1 MRRPPREST
10 AGAALKPAMTASRNL
25 TVKESNLSPELES
38 VVAARRVV
46 HSAVESWKLAE
57 RVGEDAALVASEL
70 ATNAVLHART
80 NFMVSVSRLG
90 TGVRVEVSDRNPVL
104 PEAAAGR
111 PDDLLAIRS
120 MTGRGLPL
128 VAAISDRW
136 GCDRRGSGKVVW
148 AEVGTG
154 RLRVD
159 VSPSPVFP
167 PEPARPKLTE
177 NAVAAGVKE
186 VTVATGAG
194 RKVHLVGVPVS
205 LLIESTRQL
214 TDLQREMQVIGLDQ
228 TGPRELVSMAD
239 STREVDA
246 CIGYLR
252 EAGLADAKRAMARG
266 EDVVDYD
273 LVVPG
278 DAAVHFERLT
288 QLLARARSR
297 LARRHLLTLPAS
309 EDVVAFRMWWKEEV
323 LSQLA
328 GRAPAPCPIRPEPG
342 RARRSG

>member
-1 MRRPPREST
+1 
-10 AGAALKPAMTASRNL
+10 MTASRKL
-25 TVKESNLSPELES
+25 TVHESNLSPELES
-38 VVAARRVV
+38 VVAARQVV
-46 HSAVESWKLAE
+46 HSAVESWKLGE
-57 RVGEDAALVASEL
+57 RVGEDAALVVSEL

-80 NFMVSVSRLG
+80 SFMVAVSRLG
-90 TGVRVEVSDRNPVL
+90 TGVRVEVFDRNAVL

-111 PDDLLAIRS
+111 PEDLLAIRS

-136 GCDRRGSGKVVW
+136 GCDLRGKGKVVW
-148 AEVGTG
+148 AEIGTG

-159 VSPSPVFP
+159 ASPSPTFP
-167 PEPARPKLTE
+167 PEPARRKLGDK
-177 NAVAAGVKE
+177 AVAAGVKA
-186 VTVATGAG
+186 VTAATGAG

-228 TGPRELVSMAD
+228 TGPRELVTMAG

-246 CIGYLR
+246 CIGHLR

-266 EDVVDYD
+266 EDLVDYD
-273 LVVPG
+273 FIVPD
-278 DAAVHFERLT
+278 DAAAHFERLG
-288 QLLARARSR
+288 QLLARARSK

-309 EDVVAFRMWWKEEV
+309 DDVVAFRLWWKEEV

-342 RARRSG
+342 RARRFG

>member
-1 MRRPPREST
+1 
-10 AGAALKPAMTASRNL
+10 MTASRNL
-25 TVKESNLSPELES
+25 TVKEGNLSPELES
-38 VVAARRVV
+38 VVAARQIVL
-46 HSAVESWKLAE
+46 SAVESWKLSQG
-57 RVGEDAALVASEL
+57 VGDDAALVASEL

-80 NFMVSVSRLG
+80 SFMVSVSRLG
-90 TGVRVEVSDRNPVL
+90 SGVRVEVFDRNSVL

-111 PDDLLAIRS
+111 PEDLLSIRS

-136 GCDRRGSGKVVW
+136 GCDLRGQGKVVW

-159 VSPSPVFP
+159 PSPSPAFP
-167 PEPARPKLTE
+167 PQPARPKLSD
-177 NAVAAGVKE
+177 AAAAAGIKE
-186 VTVATGAG
+186 ATVATGAG

-228 TGPRELVSMAD
+228 TGPRELVSMAG

-273 LVVPG
+273 LVVPD
-278 DAAVHFERLT
+278 DAAVHFERLG
-288 QLLARARSR
+288 QLLARARSKF
-297 LARRHLLTLPAS
+297 ARRHLLTLPAG
-309 EDVVAFRMWWKEEV
+309 EDVVAFRVWWKDEV

-328 GRAPAPCPIRPEPG
+328 GRAPAPCPIRPGPG
-342 RARRSG
+342 SARRLG